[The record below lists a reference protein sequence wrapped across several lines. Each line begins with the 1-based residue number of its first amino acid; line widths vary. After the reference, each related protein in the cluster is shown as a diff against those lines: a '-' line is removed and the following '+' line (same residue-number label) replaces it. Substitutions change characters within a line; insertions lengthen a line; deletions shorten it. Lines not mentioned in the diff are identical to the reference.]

1 MPLVRSERL
10 PFLDLKV
17 ATVTEALGVKGR
29 PWLKIER
36 DKKYGVMELPV
47 RIELPYDFPPNQEL
61 LELAA
66 KPEIELATEQWE
78 RLGDGH
84 GGKYQRLWQVPVRW
98 QISKMPTRTE
108 LDTFNMLKKNERG
121 GAVNADEAK
130 PTIVLNAIITFVA
143 PLIQVNQDEVDD
155 YSGQLKEGD
164 GFASDLPPEYQ
175 RYLDEEAPA
184 RSPQEISQ

>member
-1 MPLVRSERL
+1 
-10 PFLDLKV
+10 V
-17 ATVTEALGVKGR
+17 AEALGVKGR

-66 KPEIELATEQWE
+66 QPEIDLATEQWE

-84 GGKYQRLWQVPVRW
+84 GGKYQRMWQVPVRW
-98 QISKMPTRTE
+98 QISKMPTKTE
-108 LDTFNMLKKNERG
+108 LDQFNMLKKHEPG
-121 GAVNADEAK
+121 AAVNIDAVK
-130 PTIVLNAIITFVA
+130 PTIVLNAVLTFVA
-143 PLIQVNQDEVDD
+143 PLIQVNQDEADE
-155 YSGQLKEGD
+155 YSGSVNESE

-175 RYLDEEAPA
+175 RYLGEEAPA
-184 RSPQEISQ
+184 RSP